1 MLSNHLVAYDLFRP
15 GQRPEKRAMGEDAN
29 PVTWCAVKLAAVAL
43 ATALTIAPA
52 VAVHD
57 PSKPDYEYPQ
67 ECCLDQDCAP
77 VVSWSFVA
85 ADPDGLP
92 AMVIETIH
100 GTAIVPHDFPRRD
113 SKDHRM
119 HACLKLFDTNPA
131 TRLICF
137 FVPPTT

>member
-1 MLSNHLVAYDLFRP
+1 MLSNHL
-15 GQRPEKRAMGEDAN
+15 DAN
-29 PVTWCAVKLAAVAL
+29 PATWCAVRLALGLSKRIDCSKMARGLAAVAL

-52 VAVHD
+52 AAVHD
-57 PSKPDYEYPQ
+57 PSKPDYAYPQ

-85 ADPDGLP
+85 ADPGVLP
-92 AMVIETIH
+92 VMVIETIH
-100 GTAIVPHDFPRRD
+100 GTALVPHDFPRRD

-137 FVPPTT
+137 FVPPTM